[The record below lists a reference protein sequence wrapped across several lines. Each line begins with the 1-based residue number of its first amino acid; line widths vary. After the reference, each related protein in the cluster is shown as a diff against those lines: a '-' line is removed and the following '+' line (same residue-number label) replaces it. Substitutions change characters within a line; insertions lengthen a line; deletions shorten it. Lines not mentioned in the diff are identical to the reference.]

1 RATRISSISARRA
14 PLSSPPRSSGEG
26 APGVYPL
33 GVFRIGAVIREF
45 FLTVRRRG
53 CDRIAWVVTRDCV
66 GRGSVARTKT
76 DFMLRG
82 GRAARNGKGAVAGV
96 FAVGGHWHVA
106 ITWRPHSRSRE

>member
-33 GVFRIGAVIREF
+33 GVFLIGAVIREF

-66 GRGSVARTKT
+66 GRGSVARPNTVVTLPGAKGSGERKS
-76 DFMLRG
+76 RG
-82 GRAARNGKGAVAGV
+82 DGGVRRRGALACRHHVAAAFAVA
-96 FAVGGHWHVA
+96 
-106 ITWRPHSRSRE
+106 